1 MKLVL
6 TTISNGLVVRV
17 SGVSR
22 SHWENRQVRNCDTLH
37 TVGDQ
42 RGGVRLLNFFFVK
55 KIDPRSGNATCR
67 FLGAIL
73 IGQ

>member
-42 RGGVRLLNFFFVK
+42 RGGVRLLNFF
-55 KIDPRSGNATCR
+55 
-67 FLGAIL
+67 L
-73 IGQ
+73 